1 MNLKKLRNA
10 DFVFNDQKKICNHDI
25 QVTSD
30 SSTCRFFLPTA
41 PLLGW
46 MENFL
51 NLIDKEGTF
60 QELTNYIFW
69 CCNFFMIQP
78 RYRQESRVFTFYMY
92 FLLCYRRWKTPQPIP
107 PIHPPSF
114 GGASTVIVRTEATCR
129 LPTHGMSIPTGV
141 LWPRQVVKKKTFKWY
156 ESVTIR
162 NIMTANFG
170 PVMKGCLVLR
180 VLWQQKKFKVKSHTT
195 HQFGPENFPLKTS
208 KATVKPWKN
217 PTKTKPSMPCSPPGN
232 HPGEWFGSELPG
244 FFLRDLMSW
253 FFSE

>member
-1 MNLKKLRNA
+1 MNLKELRNA
-10 DFVFNDQKKICNHDI
+10 DFVFNDQKKSVIMTFKS
-25 QVTSD
+25 QVTHQPAG
-30 SSTCRFFLPTA
+30 FFLPTA

-46 MENFL
+46 MENFV

-60 QELTNYIFW
+60 QELTNYIF

-78 RYRQESRVFTFYMY
+78 RYRQESRVFTLYMY
-92 FLLCYRRWKTPQPIP
+92 FLLCYRTWKTPQPIP

-141 LWPRQVVKKKTFKWY
+141 LWPRQVVKKKTFKRY

-208 KATVKPWKN
+208 KATGKTLKKSN
-217 PTKTKPSMPCSPPGN
+217 ENQAIHALFPTGEPPRG
-232 HPGEWFGSELPG
+232 WFGSEPSGIFSSG
-244 FFLRDLMSW
+244 FRELI
-253 FFSE
+253 FSE